1 MQTIIINTPG
11 PQGPIGPSGSSGSYV
26 IPVNEICFGDSS
38 SSITSTPYF
47 TFIPNGEMG
56 GEFDMEGSSGSISS
70 GISIH
75 QTNGARINLTSNH
88 IHVSSQTF
96 RLDASNDLILLSGGA
111 TRGIFYAGPA
121 STSGLTSLVTGSG
134 IDIKNNIYTLGN
146 PSTNI
151 LIIKPTAI
159 NIKECPAYDDDV
171 AAGVG
176 GLITDDVYQTTGNG
190 AITTAGVLMIKQ

>member
-26 IPVNEICFGDSS
+26 IPVNEIVFGDSS

-47 TFIPNGEMG
+47 TFTPNGEMG
-56 GEFDMEGSSGSISS
+56 GAFNIEGSSGSKTT
-70 GISIH
+70 SIYVE
-75 QTNGARINLTSNH
+75 QANGARINLVANH
-88 IHVSSQTF
+88 VHISSLTF
-96 RLDASNDLILLSGGA
+96 RLDGSNDLISLIGGV

-121 STSGLTSLVTGSG
+121 SIGLTSLITGSG
-134 IDIKNNIYTLGN
+134 IDLKNDIYTLGN

-151 LIIKPTAI
+151 LIIKSTAI

-190 AITTAGVLMIKQ
+190 VITTAGVLMIKQ